1 MKTLQTIIALSLL
14 SFTLATANQIDTKE
28 VTNYS
33 NISTAELEKK
43 VELLSQAGQVPFE
56 MGLELMKR
64 WSHKA

>member
-43 VELLSQAGQVPFE
+43 VELLSQAGQLPFE

>member
-1 MKTLQTIIALSLL
+1 MKTLQTIIALSFL

-43 VELLSQAGQVPFE
+43 VELLSQAGQLPFE